1 MPGPRGGGGLRGR
14 RALGVRR
21 SASPRAVSGPSE
33 DSSVCE
39 KTHARGRGQRH
50 VSRRNQSVSLRS
62 PAREQESGRIR
73 LLDATELRRST
84 GPGDFCATEKDTD
97 SSPSPRSLLESGL
110 GAHALKREQPPKK
123 KGNQRNRD
131 LNDRAQGPPGG
142 GGPRRRGRGEGAGG
156 GGGEHSWKS
165 IPW

>member
-1 MPGPRGGGGLRGR
+1 MNREHRPSLSEPSERSGKGVEPEGARALMDGWSLRSTGDARTEGGGGLRGR

-110 GAHALKREQPPKK
+110 GAHALKREQPPNK
-123 KGNQRNRD
+123 KGDPRN
-131 LNDRAQGPPGG
+131 
-142 GGPRRRGRGEGAGG
+142 
-156 GGGEHSWKS
+156 
-165 IPW
+165 